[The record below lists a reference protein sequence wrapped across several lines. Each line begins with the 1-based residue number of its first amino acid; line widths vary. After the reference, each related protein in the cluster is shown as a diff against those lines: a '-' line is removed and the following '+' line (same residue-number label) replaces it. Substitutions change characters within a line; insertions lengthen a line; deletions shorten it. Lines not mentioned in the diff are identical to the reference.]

1 MLRNKLESNRLDA
14 DYTED
19 LVGFALESFLTM
31 LSFPVRRFSI
41 EPFSRRKERWLGAD
55 ARLHGTMRGFR
66 PFYMQF
72 KRPAAYPDFSESK
85 IIINRKQLKLEVAPL
100 SLFFP
105 LRKKTANQRD
115 FQHNVLLRLRQHL
128 LNRKIGDAAYVCPL
142 FLDRSAYRINM
153 HWAGISR
160 WLRFWERNPW
170 YLEEALLNDQG
181 RKIRFDRIP
190 VLAEHI
196 TIPPHDKVSSAAHSY
211 SFTDS
216 GTDLCFHSP
225 LSLQEHSTSLAEFL
239 KRISDG
245 FLERGEKFRLE
256 NAMIEL
262 RQLVDFVTNSD
273 DRQVSISYDAID
285 IGDPI
290 VSWFAWGDYLR
301 KEFGIE
307 QFAFVSWSD

>member
-1 MLRNKLESNRLDA
+1 
-14 DYTED
+14 
-19 LVGFALESFLTM
+19 M

-181 RKIRFDRIP
+181 RKIRFDRIR

-225 LSLQEHSTSLAEFL
+225 LSLQEHSTSLVEFL

-245 FLERGEKFRLE
+245 FLERGEKFRPE

-290 VSWFAWGDYLR
+290 GSWFAWGDYLR